1 MDEEEIILPDNIV
14 LVYDWLPYTYHR
26 IMRMLKEIDCEAVN
40 IYQGYKA
47 NRNPNYCE
55 LYRIIRI
62 TDGKVIHPCINLYSL
77 QKFFAH
83 QGFPLYDEKSAC
95 NQSKRNKGAEAFL
108 KAVKSLSDTQE
119 SEKEIF

>member
-1 MDEEEIILPDNIV
+1 MKEETSEDMIV
-14 LVYDWLPYTYHR
+14 IPEDTVLKQVYDWCPYTFHR

-62 TDGKVIHPCINLYSL
+62 SDGTVVNPCINLRGL
-77 QKFFAH
+77 QKFFAR
-83 QGFPLYDEKSAC
+83 QGFPLYDEKSVC
-95 NQSKRNKGAEAFL
+95 NQSKRSKGSEAFL
-108 KAVKSLSDTQE
+108 QAIGSLTDTQE
-119 SEKEIF
+119 